1 MKRAPLKKMAT
12 PWWPR
17 SRPKVTSL
25 PGRRRLS
32 GAVRDKQKEAPEGR
46 SGWRRDGA
54 AGAWGC
60 RLGGRARRAQVSGW
74 GGEGGASCHLSKST
88 PVRPRPA
95 GWPRAPWVAWALP
108 ARAGSLGASRGS
120 SVRPTSGFPIPRVT
134 GPPPR
139 LSLVPRRASPLPG
152 TPVPPCALHNREF
165 PPRLPRSP
173 CHLLGSPRSS
183 PLHTHT
189 PPLTRGSTSGLSPWQ
204 FFFLFSKV
212 PLALFS
218 WVPGPLLFPYTP
230 PSS

>member
-46 SGWRRDGA
+46 SGWRRDRA
-54 AGAWGC
+54 AGARGC
-60 RLGGRARRAQVSGW
+60 RLGGRARLAQVSGW
-74 GGEGGASCHLSKST
+74 GGEGGASCHLSKYT
-88 PVRPRPA
+88 PVRPRLV

-134 GPPPR
+134 GPPPA
-139 LSLVPRRASPLPG
+139 SLWCRGARAPSQAPQCLP
-152 TPVPPCALHNREF
+152 ALYITGSFR
-165 PPRLPRSP
+165 
-173 CHLLGSPRSS
+173 LGSPG
-183 PLHTHT
+183 PL
-189 PPLTRGSTSGLSPWQ
+189 
-204 FFFLFSKV
+204 V
-212 PLALFS
+212 IS
-218 WVPGPLLFPYTP
+218 WVPPDPHPSTHTRPPY
-230 PSS
+230 